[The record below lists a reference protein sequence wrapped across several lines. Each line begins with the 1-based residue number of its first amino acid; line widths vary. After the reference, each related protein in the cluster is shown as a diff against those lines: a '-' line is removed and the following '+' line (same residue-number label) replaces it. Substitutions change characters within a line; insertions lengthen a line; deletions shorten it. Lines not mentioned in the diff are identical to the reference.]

1 MRFNLILSLLA
12 VSAGLIGSLR
22 AQTPPAPSTAQIG
35 GVPVANLATSTLST
49 EADTYWVGEVFPLT
63 HRVTGERRVF
73 QSLAGAYDWN
83 PTNLN
88 TDEWSTAIGTTDTP
102 PGGPAA
108 QTFTQT
114 TRAYG
119 RAAGV
124 IELPRGLQPV
134 TLVTGTSTSGGPG
147 ILTTDTFTVRTA
159 PARVTLKPLPAPPP
173 MGFAGAVGDF
183 TLKASITTTEV
194 AVGEAV
200 TWTMELAGAGNWPE
214 VRGIPRRAVS
224 KDFDVVT
231 PAARPS
237 LARGT
242 LFDGSLIEDILLV
255 PTKEGTYRLGP
266 IKFTYFDPKVGK
278 YQVLTSETFILKV
291 GGGGAG
297 LGPEPSITDVS
308 ATDPNE
314 TIPVPDAPP
323 PVPLDPLSNPL
334 ASIAPFSDN
343 ALGAAVAVPGALFV
357 LFWLSLS
364 TRRSRLTD
372 PLRLQREAHEDM
384 QRLIGQI
391 DAVVGESP
399 DKLKFLLYS
408 WQRAAAQFGG
418 LTITEPTSAQVAAAI
433 EKRRSGVVGS
443 SWAQLWREANR
454 VMYGEK
460 TAIPADW
467 TKRARAA
474 LSDAPVPSVPLFAIF
489 LRRNLLPFLGCLAL
503 LLALAPVSARAD
515 AAADAYQKGE
525 FAAAE
530 AAWRTELAKNPTDA
544 HLRYNLA
551 LALAQQDRW
560 TESTAQALSAFV
572 NDPSNPAIRWQFNL
586 SLTRA
591 GIDQP
596 VFAELAAGTGFKQI
610 MRTFSP
616 GGWGVALTCFALLL
630 AASGGFILWS
640 AYSSHSRGLRW
651 LSVLLALVAV
661 AGGVASYQSIQNYGQ
676 LADTE
681 IAVVS
686 RHTRL
691 CSIPNDGDTTQ
702 KTSPLPA
709 GSLAS
714 VTRTFLGWSQV
725 SFTNGQTGWV
735 RTDALT
741 YLYK

>member
-1 MRFNLILSLLA
+1 MRFKLFLSILA
-12 VSAGLIGSLR
+12 VSAGLTGTLR
-22 AQTPPAPSTAQIG
+22 AQTAPTPSTAQIG

-63 HRVTGERRVF
+63 HRVSGERRAF

-88 TDEWSTAIGTTDTP
+88 ADEWSTAVSSTETPAGGT
-102 PGGPAA
+102 
-108 QTFTQT
+108 QIQIYTQT

-119 RAAGV
+119 RTAGV
-124 IELPRGLQPV
+124 IELPRGIQPV

-147 ILTTDTFTVRTA
+147 MMTTDTFTIRTA
-159 PARVTLKPLPAPPP
+159 PAQVTLKPLPAPPP

-183 TLKASITTTEV
+183 TLKASITATEV

-214 VRGIPRRAVS
+214 VRGIPPRAVS

-242 LFDGSLIEDILLV
+242 LFEGSLTEDILLV

-291 GGGGAG
+291 GSGGAG
-297 LGPEPSITDVS
+297 LAPEPAITDVS
-308 ATDPNE
+308 VTDPNA
-314 TIPVPDAPP
+314 TVSVPDAPP
-323 PVPLDPLSNPL
+323 PVPLDPLTNPL
-334 ASIAPFSDN
+334 SSIAPFSEN
-343 ALGAAVAVPGALFV
+343 ALVAAVAIPGGLFV
-357 LFWLSLS
+357 FFWLSLS
-364 TRRSRLTD
+364 SRRSRQTD
-372 PLRLQREAHEDM
+372 PLRLQRESHEAM
-384 QRLIGQI
+384 QRLITEI
-391 DAVVGESP
+391 DGVVGESP
-399 DKLKFLLYS
+399 DKLKNLLYA

-418 LTITEPTSAQVAAAI
+418 LTIVEPTSAQVAAAI
-433 EKRRSGVVGS
+433 EKRRAGVVGS

-454 VMYGEK
+454 VMYGER
-460 TAIPADW
+460 TTIPADW

-474 LSDAPVPSVPLFAIF
+474 LSDAPVPSVPLLAIF
-489 LRRNLLPFLGCLAL
+489 LRRNLLPFFTCLAL
-503 LLALAPVSARAD
+503 LLALAPVAARAD
-515 AAADAYQKGE
+515 AASDAYQKGE

-530 AAWRTELAKNPTDA
+530 AAWRKASAENPTDA

-560 TESTAQALSAFV
+560 TESTAQALAAFV
-572 NDPSNPAIRWQFNL
+572 NEPSNAAIRWQFNL
-586 SLTRA
+586 SVTRA

-596 VFAELAAGTGFKQI
+596 VFAELAAGTGFKKI

-630 AASGGFILWS
+630 AASGGFALWS
-640 AYSSHSRGLRW
+640 AYYTHSRGLRW

-661 AGGVASYQSIQNYGQ
+661 AGGVISYKSIQDYGQ

-681 IAVVS
+681 IAVIS